1 MTGTLLH
8 VGTRKGLFVVDGS
21 GANARVVA
29 EHFLGDNV
37 NLTLTDP
44 RDGTWYAVLDH
55 GHFGTKL
62 HRSHDHAVQATRPFV
77 SSQIQSGSLHGRPCA
92 HGENPHCGILGA
104 TSA

>member
-62 HRSHDHAVQATRPFV
+62 HRSHDHGTTWTEVGVPAYPTKPEGFV
-77 SSQIQSGSLHGRPCA
+77 DIDMWGKDRD
-92 HGENPHCGILGA
+92 
-104 TSA
+104 